1 MEAKTNVSKSDNGAK
16 YKTDTKNT
24 SVDDLIKE
32 PEKGKIGNL
41 QVQTKLDI
49 SNQDGEKTDLE
60 RNKPKALV
68 SDSQQV
74 QVVQT
79 ETREKATEIQ
89 ENATEIQED
98 NEDVK
103 QVKKKTEIKDL
114 LGQSKISVTN
124 TDEDGNEEH
133 LKTTSDFD
141 QKTETKPNQD
151 KLPETK
157 HLNNILGR
165 EPAMMIAEAQEE
177 KTKKEKLD
185 PSGSTTT
192 EDAKENV
199 KHTSMTE
206 KAAPKV
212 DECQTA
218 ITEEKIRIPQPDATQ
233 ESKIT
238 INDDSHLV
246 KSSVIET
253 SETQKS
259 LFENQSIKPLEG
271 VQVQRSLTKFQENK
285 PEDTKLLDKTK
296 QNFITNNSIKQ
307 ESMIIKREVVDVEN
321 KVTGVA
327 QLLKT
332 NEKETETVRRKDVS
346 VKKHEEIKNS
356 HDLKEESSLKPIDG
370 DTLSLRTSLKSFLP
384 LQSLPQMSDS
394 PSKWLDIECN
404 HNLKPSKMK
413 KELKRN
419 METKTCGGH
428 SLKLDEMNDFVKNIK
443 QGGIPFSLPL
453 KIRMLKKTPS
463 PSFAMPAIRED
474 NCEKTFDPE
483 EFQFGLGK
491 NSRSFTDLLPA
502 SIIHRKGRNPK
513 SFLVNND
520 LKLENLGTLEE
531 KVSIEETKAEAQ
543 NGKEPNDNEELGKVS
558 SRLGRMS
565 ILSSLLNSP
574 RSPRKTKGEAAL
586 NSILSSDQQKDMP
599 LVDKL
604 GGTDRSPHRGVSADK
619 EGVKGTEHT
628 GGAAS
633 ESLLCP
639 SSLPPLPKFSDIKLP
654 DYLDKYVKENKKELE
669 TSSESAQKPNLIPK
683 QNTGMKPTLES
694 NVNVDVKGPVGMT
707 ATTRN
712 NQRDSQN
719 CLSSRKRKEP
729 VVRGFHK
736 RPGKIVIHEHDQFG
750 GEAFEI
756 NKDLEDAT
764 MIKLSP
770 IISVRVIR
778 GCWLLYEKPGFQ
790 GRVIALEEGPTDH
803 IVNMWAEEGTPT
815 TLDRMGQPVP
825 TTPLVIGSVRLAV
838 RDYSIPQID
847 LFSEVNGLGRVSSF
861 CDDTVEIVSF
871 GIPQTTG
878 SIKVHSGVWLVYTNP
893 GFEGFIGV
901 LEAGEYPCPETWGFV
916 DPFVGSLRP
925 LRMGVI
931 KVDHPNEVK
940 ALLFEKP
947 NFEGE
952 CMEVEDCVYN
962 VQPLDDD
969 EIDEAD
975 VKTRTLVTVGSIKIL
990 GGLWVGY
997 QEVEFEGQQYI
1008 LEEGEY
1014 PHCSEWGGSEDG
1026 LQSLRPVI
1034 ADFSSPQIKL
1044 FSGQNFD
1051 KRGLSVDLLD
1061 PVINMDAVGHGVKT
1075 RSAHIASGV
1084 WVAFENPG
1092 FNGELYVLE
1101 KGMYAT
1107 PEDWGALNSKISSI
1121 QPVFHDKLM
1130 AGTKFKVHLYSEED
1144 FQGRLL
1150 VLEESAEAVEE
1161 DFTIRSCKVLSG
1173 SWVLYEGPRFSEN
1186 MCVLEVGGYPNTEAM
1201 GFPLSETNIRSIQ
1214 SVTPEF
1220 SLPSICV
1227 FTKEGCRG
1235 RRAAL
1240 THGAVNL
1247 QQAGVDSRV
1256 RSLLVEGGMWVLYES
1271 SNYRGRQL
1279 LLQPGEVSD
1288 LSKCNDWRR
1297 IGSLRPLLQRHMYF
1311 RLRHQQTGC
1320 VMSLTGSLED
1330 IKLMRIQAVEETG
1343 GLEQVWL
1350 YRGGELS
1357 CKLLED
1363 CCLETTMMMAGSRLG
1378 VSPDRG
1384 KESQLWDISPDGF
1397 VRNHHS
1403 PDLILEVKGGSGYDK
1418 NQVIVNAI
1426 DDHKVTQRWTLEIL

>member
-1 MEAKTNVSKSDNGAK
+1 
-16 YKTDTKNT
+16 
-24 SVDDLIKE
+24 
-32 PEKGKIGNL
+32 
-41 QVQTKLDI
+41 
-49 SNQDGEKTDLE
+49 
-60 RNKPKALV
+60 
-68 SDSQQV
+68 
-74 QVVQT
+74 
-79 ETREKATEIQ
+79 
-89 ENATEIQED
+89 
-98 NEDVK
+98 
-103 QVKKKTEIKDL
+103 
-114 LGQSKISVTN
+114 
-124 TDEDGNEEH
+124 
-133 LKTTSDFD
+133 
-141 QKTETKPNQD
+141 
-151 KLPETK
+151 
-157 HLNNILGR
+157 
-165 EPAMMIAEAQEE
+165 
-177 KTKKEKLD
+177 
-185 PSGSTTT
+185 
-192 EDAKENV
+192 
-199 KHTSMTE
+199 
-206 KAAPKV
+206 
-212 DECQTA
+212 
-218 ITEEKIRIPQPDATQ
+218 
-233 ESKIT
+233 
-238 INDDSHLV
+238 
-246 KSSVIET
+246 
-253 SETQKS
+253 
-259 LFENQSIKPLEG
+259 
-271 VQVQRSLTKFQENK
+271 
-285 PEDTKLLDKTK
+285 
-296 QNFITNNSIKQ
+296 
-307 ESMIIKREVVDVEN
+307 
-321 KVTGVA
+321 
-327 QLLKT
+327 
-332 NEKETETVRRKDVS
+332 
-346 VKKHEEIKNS
+346 
-356 HDLKEESSLKPIDG
+356 
-370 DTLSLRTSLKSFLP
+370 
-384 LQSLPQMSDS
+384 
-394 PSKWLDIECN
+394 
-404 HNLKPSKMK
+404 
-413 KELKRN
+413 
-419 METKTCGGH
+419 
-428 SLKLDEMNDFVKNIK
+428 
-443 QGGIPFSLPL
+443 
-453 KIRMLKKTPS
+453 
-463 PSFAMPAIRED
+463 
-474 NCEKTFDPE
+474 
-483 EFQFGLGK
+483 
-491 NSRSFTDLLPA
+491 
-502 SIIHRKGRNPK
+502 
-513 SFLVNND
+513 
-520 LKLENLGTLEE
+520 
-531 KVSIEETKAEAQ
+531 
-543 NGKEPNDNEELGKVS
+543 
-558 SRLGRMS
+558 
-565 ILSSLLNSP
+565 
-574 RSPRKTKGEAAL
+574 
-586 NSILSSDQQKDMP
+586 
-599 LVDKL
+599 
-604 GGTDRSPHRGVSADK
+604 
-619 EGVKGTEHT
+619 
-628 GGAAS
+628 
-633 ESLLCP
+633 
-639 SSLPPLPKFSDIKLP
+639 
-654 DYLDKYVKENKKELE
+654 
-669 TSSESAQKPNLIPK
+669 
-683 QNTGMKPTLES
+683 
-694 NVNVDVKGPVGMT
+694 MT

-871 GIPQTTG
+871 GIPQTT
-878 SIKVHSGVWLVYTNP
+878 VWLKPLAGNDLWKAFMGTC
-893 GFEGFIGV
+893 V

-925 LRMGVI
+925 LRMVQL
-931 KVDHPNEVK
+931 KNHKPDVPP

-1121 QPVFHDKLM
+1121 QPSLPVLSPLCVQ
-1130 AGTKFKVHLYSEED
+1130 VHLYSEED

-1201 GFPLSETNIRSIQ
+1201 GFPLNNKLLSHQ
-1214 SVTPEF
+1214 EF

-1403 PDLILEVKGGSGYDK
+1403 PDLILEVKGQTASLQYSDIIMFILNRLK
-1418 NQVIVNAI
+1418 KKKKTLRKKVH
-1426 DDHKVTQRWTLEIL
+1426 HKANTHMKSHIYSFSDMQTLHWNTSLDVVGHTRPCSLSSASQSE